1 MIRVFTSEELER
13 DQAAQRLAAALT
25 SFFILW
31 PDASREAALGHSAVA
46 NSLSNLLLSSR
57 RAARSVSAP
66 PTTSI
71 PQPQVAEA
79 STVSADSVAE
89 RLSRLSF
96 RSRSRNAARNNRVR
110 SSTFG
115 RSYSPA
121 ARSSQDQLSPSR
133 RIQQDVDNRLR
144 QQHRPAVQHGG
155 TVEGASYYQR
165 PDAGAD

>member
-31 PDASREAALGHSAVA
+31 PNASREEALGHSAVA

-66 PTTSI
+66 PTTISPH
-71 PQPQVAEA
+71 PQPAEA
-79 STVSADSVAE
+79 ATVSADAVAE

-96 RSRSRNAARNNRVR
+96 RSRSRSSARNTRVR

-115 RSYSPA
+115 RSFSSTE
-121 ARSSQDQLSPSR
+121 RSSQDQLSPARRLQQEIDSR
-133 RIQQDVDNRLR
+133 IR
-144 QQHRPAVQHGG
+144 QPARPNPQHGG
-155 TVEGASYYQR
+155 AVEGASHH
-165 PDAGAD
+165 

>member
-31 PDASREAALGHSAVA
+31 PNASREEALGHSAVA

-66 PTTSI
+66 PTISF
-71 PQPQVAEA
+71 PQPQPAEA
-79 STVSADSVAE
+79 STVSADAVAE

-96 RSRSRNAARNNRVR
+96 RSRSRNSARNTRVR

-121 ARSSQDQLSPSR
+121 ARSSQDQLSPGR
-133 RIQQDVDNRLR
+133 RIQQEVDNRLR
-144 QQHRPAVQHGG
+144 QQLRPPVQHGG
-155 TVEGASYYQR
+155 TAEGASLYQR
-165 PDAGAD
+165 PDAGSD